1 MIQQYKDQYGRPVW
15 PITHIDAVIDSSGRT
30 LRQLLGD
37 IPSAQSVQE
46 EINKIIQ
53 NAPEAF
59 DTLKEVADY
68 IEVNGY
74 SNIAQALN
82 AISSS
87 IPTKISQLNNDS
99 GYLTQHQT
107 LKTINNISLTGS
119 GNISI
124 SGDGTGD
131 VVAGNTIKTITIED

>member
-1 MIQQYKDQYGRPVW
+1 MIQQYKDQYGRPMW
-15 PITHIDAVIDSSGRT
+15 PITHIDAVIDNEGRT

-68 IEVNGY
+68 IKVNGY
-74 SNIAQALN
+74 TNIASAL
-82 AISSS
+82 AAKADSTSV
-87 IPTKISQLNNDS
+87 PTNISQLNNDS
-99 GYLTQHQT
+99 GYLTNI
-107 LKTINNISLTGS
+107 KTINGQSLVGS
-119 GNISI
+119 GNIAI

-131 VVAGNTIKTITIED
+131 VIAGNVVTTVTIED